1 LRGEISWRTAAIPVE
16 SLPAL
21 HVLPAGPP
29 SRHAADLIGRGL
41 SELIEEA
48 AADYD
53 LVVVD
58 APPLLGFAEPLQ
70 MATAVDGVLVVARA
84 GRTTRK
90 AVATVLATLNRVRA
104 KTIGLVL
111 NEVHREL
118 SDSYYYYDY
127 YRAYYRTPETDP
139 LEKLPAI
146 SAARNGVPK

>member
-1 LRGEISWRTAAIPVE
+1 MEM
-16 SLPAL
+16 
-21 HVLPAGPP
+21 
-29 SRHAADLIGRGL
+29 
-41 SELIEEA
+41 IEEA

-90 AVATVLATLNRVRA
+90 AVAMVLATLNRVRA
-104 KTIGLVL
+104 RTVGLVL

-118 SDSYYYYDY
+118 SESYDY
-127 YRAYYRTPETDP
+127 YHDYRSYYRTPE
-139 LEKLPAI
+139 EQHAGK
-146 SAARNGVPK
+146 NGALT